1 VNGKF
6 GGNYVPMIM
15 LFAETWSTCKTPRF
29 EGNFRN
35 TKIKIQNKKKEDW
48 FFFFEF
54 LSLNFETFIFSHF
67 KTHKFYLKKQ

>member
-29 EGNFRN
+29 EGNLRN

-48 FFFFEF
+48 FFF
-54 LSLNFETFIFSHF
+54 LNF
-67 KTHKFYLKKQ
+67 YL